1 MQCSLCLGANL
12 EIENL
17 NKKIN
22 NAKDIVIK
30 AGFAQDLLTRVN
42 LLIERHEDK
51 TLPCV
56 SVLNLRKRTAAL
68 IIKTK
73 RLV

>member
-22 NAKDIVIK
+22 NAKDIVVK
-30 AGFAQDLLTRVN
+30 AEFSQDLLVMVDS
-42 LLIERHEDK
+42 LIEQHKDK
-51 TLPCV
+51 MLPCV
-56 SVLNLRKRTAAL
+56 SVLNLRKRTATL

-73 RLV
+73 KLV

>member
-22 NAKDIVIK
+22 NAKDIVVK
-30 AGFAQDLLTRVN
+30 AEFAQDLLVIVDS
-42 LLIERHEDK
+42 LIEQHKDK
-51 TLPCV
+51 MLPCV
-56 SVLNLRKRTAAL
+56 GVLNLRKRTATL

-73 RLV
+73 KLV